1 LRLPR
6 HAGDS
11 HKLAKSQPLAGRF
24 RTNLAEPQA
33 HRSAAPY
40 VGIKSILPIDA
51 SLNTQPSRRIKAL
64 FISRRSAAESSAK
77 LFQASY
83 TSTCVEIA
91 MGRLS
96 FVGLGLG
103 AKGITFEGVEEIVAA
118 DVIYLEYYTTPHEP
132 QLLKHVQQVTGKR
145 LTIVD
150 RQFVEDGTTIL
161 GDAKGK
167 KVVLAVLG
175 DPMIATTHTELR
187 VRAIRQGVE
196 TRVIHAATISSAA
209 ASASGLHSYKFSRT
223 VTVTREAVGKLTQA
237 YHILHENLL
246 EGAHTLLLLEYDTQ
260 SGEGVAPA
268 DAMAGLLLAE
278 GNFKRG
284 VVSEDTFA
292 IMLSR
297 LGREDSVLAAGSFFE
312 LSKRDAGMPPHC
324 LIIPGKLHFT
334 EAEAISAIFP
344 VDPGT
349 VRSNSD
355 SVLRV
360 AQTLVPKYVAKTRR
374 ALDAVRTKLGP
385 QYEHVIENA
394 ELYTKDAESFLAN
407 GEDEMAMLSVGY
419 AEGLLDSLSFAGVIK
434 IDW

>member
-1 LRLPR
+1 M
-6 HAGDS
+6 
-11 HKLAKSQPLAGRF
+11 
-24 RTNLAEPQA
+24 
-33 HRSAAPY
+33 
-40 VGIKSILPIDA
+40 
-51 SLNTQPSRRIKAL
+51 
-64 FISRRSAAESSAK
+64 
-77 LFQASY
+77 
-83 TSTCVEIA
+83 

-103 AKGITFEGVEEIVAA
+103 AKGITLEGVEEMIGA

-132 QLLKHVQQVTGKR
+132 QLLRQVQVATGKSF
-145 LTIVD
+145 TIVD
-150 RQFVEDGTTIL
+150 RQFVEDGGKIL
-161 GDAKGK
+161 TDAEGE

-187 VRAIRQGVE
+187 VRAIRRGIE
-196 TRVIHAATISSAA
+196 TRVVHSATIASAA

-246 EGAHTLLLLEYDTQ
+246 EGGHTLLLLEYDAQ
-260 SGEGVAPA
+260 SGRGVTPG

-278 GNFKRG
+278 ANFKRG

-292 IMLSR
+292 IVLSR
-297 LGREDSVLAAGSFFE
+297 LGREDSVLAAGSLFE
-312 LSKRDAGMPPHC
+312 LSKIEAGMPPHC

-334 EAEAISAIFP
+334 EAEAISAIFS
-344 VDPGT
+344 VDPAR

-355 SVLRV
+355 KVPRT
-360 AQTLVPKYVAKTRR
+360 AQSLVPKYVTKTRR
-374 ALDAVRTKLGP
+374 ALDLVRTKLSP

-394 ELYTKDAESFLAN
+394 ELYMKDAESFLAN
-407 GEDEMAMLSVGY
+407 GEDEMAMLSIGY